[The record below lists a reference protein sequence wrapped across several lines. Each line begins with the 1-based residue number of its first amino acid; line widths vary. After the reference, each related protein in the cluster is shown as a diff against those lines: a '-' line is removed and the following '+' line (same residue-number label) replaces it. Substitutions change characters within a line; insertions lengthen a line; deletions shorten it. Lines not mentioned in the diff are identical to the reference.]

1 MREFEHSDCDF
12 VQCREMVERSALAMN
27 NLTKKQ
33 RECISEAFNQV
44 GIQKTEIGDQEGIYT
59 NYDVL
64 VVNVTGSK
72 EDIYDTYM
80 NAAKEV
86 TKSGS
91 WREILSAEADMEIK
105 SEDEKQKAKMKATLK
120 SDANVEDYN
129 EQNLSTVKI
138 QAMPVFV

>member
-1 MREFEHSDCDF
+1 MSDNEKDGIEEHGEGYYYSTVISHTAYLMWNGINGDETAKISLEDIVKLWYRAMNLMHSDCDF

-72 EDIYDTYM
+72 
-80 NAAKEV
+80 
-86 TKSGS
+86 SS
-91 WREILSAEADMEIK
+91 
-105 SEDEKQKAKMKATLK
+105 
-120 SDANVEDYN
+120 
-129 EQNLSTVKI
+129 
-138 QAMPVFV
+138 